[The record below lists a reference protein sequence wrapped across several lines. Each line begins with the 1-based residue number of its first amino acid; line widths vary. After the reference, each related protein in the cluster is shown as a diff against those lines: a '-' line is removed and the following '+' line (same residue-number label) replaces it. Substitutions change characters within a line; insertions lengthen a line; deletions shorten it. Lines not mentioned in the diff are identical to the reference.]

1 MESISIIINNKKIQ
15 ESYFTD
21 TSLFNYLNDFNYLDL
36 HISPYDDV
44 TIKFNNT
51 KFILDYSQFYE
62 MYSYGYKKLYTITY
76 EVKKYF
82 IFVDIIQYYKI
93 CFIKAIYVFKP
104 SKI

>member
-44 TIKFNNT
+44 QIKFNNT
-51 KFILDYSQFYE
+51 KFVLWI
-62 MYSYGYKKLYTITY
+62 
-76 EVKKYF
+76 
-82 IFVDIIQYYKI
+82 
-93 CFIKAIYVFKP
+93 
-104 SKI
+104 

>member
-44 TIKFNNT
+44 QIKFNNT
-51 KFILDYSQFYE
+51 KFVLDYNQFYE
-62 MYSYGYKKLYTITY
+62 MYSYGYRKLYTITY

-82 IFVDIIQYYKI
+82 IFVDIIQYYKN
-93 CFIKAIYVFKP
+93 CFIKAIYVFK
-104 SKI
+104 KL